1 MGKTYRK
8 AKTERPK
15 ERNRRWKEFRVKRKI
30 QKELED
36 HENKKEMFEMQDSD
50 YEESSRRY

>member
-8 AKTERPK
+8 AKTERQK
-15 ERNRRWKEFRVKRKI
+15 ERNRRWKDFRVKRKI

-36 HENKKEMFEMQDSD
+36 HENKNEMFEMQDSD